1 MRKIEK
7 FSRGMGIGGWLTN
20 YKRFNVLPEHMRLD
34 ITIGDLEHFDTY
46 ITENDIKYIASLGID
61 HVRLGFDQIVLESEP
76 YVYRERII
84 ELLRSFVSWCQK
96 YNMRPIFNLHKAIGN
111 YCDIIEETSLLDSQE
126 LQKRFIALWVML
138 ENEFHDDNEIMFELL
153 NEVRDVPTEGW
164 ISLADKT
171 VNAIRALNSERYIII
186 GGAWWNHPNE
196 LNKLKVYDDD
206 YIIYTFH
213 NYDPSEFTHQRG
225 VLHYKHLY
233 YNRVLDWPTNE
244 VDKYR
249 LFHKI
254 VYNNDNAY
262 EGYDKLD
269 IEYLRKVVFAPVCEF
284 IKNNPDKIVWC
295 GEFGTIRHANIKSR
309 ENFMRD
315 MITLLKEY
323 DVPYS
328 VWNYLSTPN
337 DGNRFSLVDDDN
349 RKILSPTLAE
359 IIKGN
364 V

>member
-1 MRKIEK
+1 M
-7 FSRGMGIGGWLTN
+7 
-20 YKRFNVLPEHMRLD
+20 
-34 ITIGDLEHFDTY
+34 
-46 ITENDIKYIASLGID
+46 
-61 HVRLGFDQIVLESEP
+61 
-76 YVYRERII
+76 
-84 ELLRSFVSWCQK
+84 
-96 YNMRPIFNLHKAIGN
+96 
-111 YCDIIEETSLLDSQE
+111 
-126 LQKRFIALWVML
+126 
-138 ENEFHDDNEIMFELL
+138 
-153 NEVRDVPTEGW
+153 
-164 ISLADKT
+164 
-171 VNAIRALNSERYIII
+171 
-186 GGAWWNHPNE
+186 
-196 LNKLKVYDDD
+196 
-206 YIIYTFH
+206 
-213 NYDPSEFTHQRG
+213 
-225 VLHYKHLY
+225 
-233 YNRVLDWPTNE
+233 LDWPTDE

-249 LFHKI
+249 LCHKI

-269 IEYLRKVVFAPVCEF
+269 IEYLRKVVFTPVCEF

-337 DGNRFSLVDDDN
+337 DGNRFSLVDDDT